1 MAETKY
7 PDLLP
12 KTKKNKKQRTNRK
25 GTKAPGGRN
34 FQMPQVPQGR
44 NQLFDPVKLQQGI
57 ADNQQEILQTPRAK
71 QKNKDAQD
79 PFKNGF
85 FKSKEELYRKNEA
98 SQNADRIIQ
107 QNGAA
112 ERRNAVDVA
121 KREQSNAQKLFAPAT
136 PDIQTDKAGNKLAMR
151 NGMPV
156 GYSGNPK
163 GAASPMRGN
172 TSNPNQPMVMPDG
185 TKQYPGMTDA
195 ESAANR
201 QTIQNVAGQFE
212 PYQLPKPNPTTAPL
226 AATPP
231 MSATDQMMFLPGG
244 NPAGP
249 SQAALPQATPP
260 LPQTTA
266 QAPNL
271 NTGMANTI
279 PVKGVLPW
287 IGANF
292 FDGLYGVSDAVNNN
306 ILSPINQAIT
316 GQQPPVY
323 DERGRYQEYLRSQ
336 NLPMIR

>member
-121 KREQSNAQKLFAPAT
+121 KQEQSNAQKLFAPAV
-136 PDIQTDKAGNKLAMR
+136 PDIQTDKAGNKLASR
-151 NGMPV
+151 NGKPV
-156 GYSGNPK
+156 GFNGTPK
-163 GAASPMRGN
+163 GAQAPDLGNRGN
-172 TSNPNQPMVMPDG
+172 PNVL
-185 TKQYPGMTDA
+185 GMTDA
-195 ESAANR
+195 ESAQN
-201 QTIQNVAGQFE
+201 QQSIQNVAANFE

-336 NLPMIR
+336 NLPMTR